1 MRKPNNRLRKNR
13 PAPRVES
20 GSSETLPDGERLQK
34 VLAHAGLG
42 SRRQVEQWIREG
54 KVQLNHRPAVLG
66 DRWHKGDLVQL
77 GRKVVQLERR
87 LNVPLRV
94 LGYHKPVGE
103 VVTRRDPEG
112 RPTVFQR
119 LPRLPKGRW
128 ISIGRL
134 DINTEGLLLFTNQ
147 GELAN
152 RMMHPSRE
160 LEREY
165 AVRIYGQV
173 TQKMLERLQ
182 RGVELEDGPARFD
195 AIEAAG
201 GEGANRWFKVVLREG
216 RNRIVRRLWESQGVT
231 VSRLIRVR
239 YGPIFLPPGLKTGW
253 IHELAADEIKG
264 LLQQLDSVEEETA
277 KTVR

>member
-1 MRKPNNRLRKNR
+1 MRKPKNR
-13 PAPRVES
+13 EKPKRYAPPPDHQVETS
-20 GSSETLPDGERLQK
+20 LPDGERLQK

-42 SRRQVEQWIREG
+42 SRRQIEQWIRDG
-54 KVQLNHRPAVLG
+54 KVQLNKRPARLG

-77 GRKVVQLERR
+77 GRKVIQLERR
-87 LNVPLRV
+87 LEAPLRV
-94 LGYHKPVGE
+94 LAYHKPVGE
-103 VVTRRDPEG
+103 IVTRRDPQG
-112 RPTVFQR
+112 RPTVFRR

-128 ISIGRL
+128 IAIGRL

-152 RMMHPSRE
+152 KMMHPSRE

-165 AVRIYGQV
+165 AVRIYGRV
-173 TQKMLERLQ
+173 TDEMLERL
-182 RGVELEDGPARFD
+182 REGVELEDGPARFD

-201 GEGANRWFKVVLREG
+201 GEGANTWFKVILKEG

-239 YGPIFLPPGLKTGW
+239 YGPLMLPAGLKSGHVQALSPEE
-253 IHELAADEIKG
+253 IEKLEIELKLAE
-264 LLQQLDSVEEETA
+264 
-277 KTVR
+277 

>member
-1 MRKPNNRLRKNR
+1 MRKPKNR
-13 PAPRVES
+13 VKSSRYAP
-20 GSSETLPDGERLQK
+20 LPDHQSEAALPEGDRLQK

-42 SRRQVEQWIREG
+42 SRRQIEQWIRDG
-54 KVQLNHRPAVLG
+54 KIQLNKRPAQLG

-77 GRKVVQLERR
+77 GRKVIQLERR
-87 LNVPLRV
+87 LAAPVRMLV
-94 LGYHKPVGE
+94 YHKPVGE
-103 VVTRRDPEG
+103 IVTRRDPQR

-128 ISIGRL
+128 IAVGRL

-152 RMMHPSRE
+152 LMMHPSRE

-165 AVRIYGQV
+165 AVRIYGRV
-173 TQKMLERLQ
+173 TDEMLLRLQ
-182 RGVELEDGPARFD
+182 QGVELKDGPARFD

-201 GEGANRWFKVVLREG
+201 GEGANTWFKVVLKEG
-216 RNRIVRRLWESQGVT
+216 RNRIVRRLWESQEVT

-239 YGPIFLPPGLKTGW
+239 YGPVLLPARLKSGQL
-253 IHELAADEIKG
+253 HELAPQEIEGIEADLKLAE
-264 LLQQLDSVEEETA
+264 
-277 KTVR
+277 